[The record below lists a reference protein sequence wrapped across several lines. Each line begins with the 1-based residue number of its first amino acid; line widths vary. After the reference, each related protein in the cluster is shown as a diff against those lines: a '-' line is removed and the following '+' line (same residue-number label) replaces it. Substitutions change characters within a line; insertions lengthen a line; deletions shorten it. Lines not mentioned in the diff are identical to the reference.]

1 MIEKSLK
8 GMTLL
13 FFCLILISCSGLRS
27 VKSVKTTSPI
37 EINASLADWPRDA
50 SMRSPTD
57 EFDVAVANDDEFVYI
72 AISFKNNRTQA
83 MARDFGF
90 RVFFDQQDSFRRSFG
105 IVYPVGYA
113 EILAEFPG
121 ARRAYLENPGWR
133 NMPENRSIVESVE
146 QNMANRVQIISRSD
160 RRSAVRPVN
169 VSMEQLHANSIEVA
183 MDFDRRR
190 MMVEMK
196 IPIRPTRDREFSADP
211 DGNGTFLLGFEIV
224 PPDYTEVTGETPT
237 YETVE
242 SRDMMDQYGGRRQ
255 SRTQMQVSN
264 PQLYAMLN
272 YSYQNWIRV
281 RLE

>member
-1 MIEKSLK
+1 MDKLLK
-8 GMTLL
+8 GSLLL
-13 FFCLILISCSGLRS
+13 FSCLLLVTCSGLRS
-27 VKSVKTTSPI
+27 VKSVKTDSPI
-37 EINASLADWPRDA
+37 QINASLADWPRQA
-50 SMRSPTD
+50 SMKSPTD
-57 EFDVAVANDDEFVYI
+57 EFDVAIANDNEFVYV

-90 RVFFDQQDSFRRSFG
+90 RIFFDQKDAFRRSFG

-113 EILAEFPG
+113 ESLSEFPG

-133 NMPENRSIVESVE
+133 NMPENRAIIESVE
-146 QNMANRVQIISRSD
+146 QNMANKVQIISRSD
-160 RRSAVRPVN
+160 RRSAVRPVTI
-169 VSMEQLHANSIEVA
+169 SLEQLQANSIEVA

-190 MMVEMK
+190 MMVELK
-196 IPIRPTRDREFSADP
+196 IPIRPSRDREFSADL
-211 DGNGTFLLGFEIV
+211 DGSGSFLLGLEIV

-242 SRDMMDQYGGRRQ
+242 SRDMVDQYGGRRQ
-255 SRTQMQVSN
+255 NRTQLQVSN